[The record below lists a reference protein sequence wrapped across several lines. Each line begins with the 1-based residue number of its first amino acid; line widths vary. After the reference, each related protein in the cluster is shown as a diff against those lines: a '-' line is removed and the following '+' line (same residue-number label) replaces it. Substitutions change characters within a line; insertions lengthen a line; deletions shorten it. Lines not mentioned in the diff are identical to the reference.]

1 MWKVR
6 AHVRGEHE
14 VDPTSEPTLAH
25 EKPTVSVFGRR
36 RRRRRAVR
44 LGWAVAGLAA
54 LALVAAACGGG
65 SSGGGLYGG
74 GSTASSG
81 PAMGAVVG
89 LRGSSLGQILVDG
102 QGRTLY
108 LFEADKAGKSNCQG
122 TCTSAWPPY
131 LSSGTPRPGTGVVG
145 ALLGTSTR
153 SDGDGTQ
160 VTYHGHPLYYYAG
173 DGEAG
178 DTAGQGLDQFGAR
191 WFVLA
196 ANGNKIDTP

>member
-1 MWKVR
+1 MFTIRKTALAR
-6 AHVRGEHE
+6 RG
-14 VDPTSEPTLAH
+14 P
-25 EKPTVSVFGRR
+25 
-36 RRRRRAVR
+36 R
-44 LGWAVAGLAA
+44 LGWSAAALAA
-54 LALVAAACGGG
+54 LALVAAACSGGG
-65 SSGGGLYGG
+65 GSSSGGGLYG
-74 GSTASSG
+74 AG
-81 PAMGAVVG
+81 PATSSAAASPAAAVVG
-89 LRGSSLGQILVDG
+89 LRGSMLGQILVDG